1 MLEVNNITVQ
11 FKNNTILENVSLS
24 IEKGEVVS
32 IIGPSGSGKSTLI
45 RCMNQLVKPAQGS
58 IVFNGEEIN
67 DKNINKMRE
76 HIGMVFQ
83 QFELFPHLTVMENMI
98 LAPVMLKKMKKE
110 EAIEKACKL
119 LDRVN
124 LLDKKDAYPLSLS
137 GGQKQRIAIVR
148 SLILNPEIMLFDE
161 PTSALD
167 PENVKEVLDVIKDL
181 AKEGMTI
188 CVVTHELG
196 FAREVSTRVLF
207 VDQKTILADGKPDE
221 VLVNPVNPRI
231 KEFLDNV
238 QSFHM

>member
-45 RCMNQLVKPAQGS
+45 RCMNQLVKPVQGS

-119 LDRVN
+119 LERVN

>member
-45 RCMNQLVKPAQGS
+45 RCMNQLVKPVQGS